1 MTNLELIGTNWQ
13 SLYHQYISLGYMYL
27 QVGPGD
33 RYVGR

>member
-1 MTNLELIGTNWQ
+1 
-13 SLYHQYISLGYMYL
+13 MYL

>member
-1 MTNLELIGTNWQ
+1 MTNLELIGKNWQ
-13 SLYHQYISLGYMYL
+13 PLYQYNSLCYMYL